1 MAANNTT
8 SVDRMPQAFQGLLP
22 LIIGPLIGAIISTV
36 TTSSGLTGKTKNLE
50 YQIKRVEL
58 IDKLLGTIGEDDDRL
73 RTALKCELAEIV
85 GNVRET
91 SIQQDELIN
100 LTYSQRIWY
109 KRILPPFLNTLEGR
123 LANFVFYLYGFS
135 ALFYVAMSPF
145 LLRGRPGLRLSWESV
160 GAVIVGVTMSFAIAL
175 LARVWAISAA
185 RRYALL
191 RRARRLLI
199 LYSKTRGEDP
209 RYRA

>member
-1 MAANNTT
+1 M
-8 SVDRMPQAFQGLLP
+8 SQAFQGLLP

-36 TTSSGLTGKTKNLE
+36 TTSSGLTGKTKNIE

-58 IDKLLGTIGEDDDRL
+58 ISKLLGTIGEDGDRL

-91 SIQQDELIN
+91 SIQEDELIN

-123 LANFVFYLYGFS
+123 LANFVFYLYGSS
-135 ALFYVAMSPF
+135 ALLYVAMYPF
-145 LLRGRPGLRLSWESV
+145 LLHGRPGLLVPLE
-160 GAVIVGVTMSFAIAL
+160 VIFVVAMSFVIAF

-199 LYSKTRGEDP
+199 LYSKARGEDP
-209 RYRA
+209 RFCA